1 MIKTIRAINIKG
13 NTFDQG
19 LTGKDIFVGPNGS
32 GKSTRLQAV
41 QLAMLGY
48 IPGKK
53 TNSETFKLSSGEEM
67 TAGLQLDDFSFDRSI
82 IRTEKLKGTGV
93 KDIKYSESIT
103 VSPSKGELNTTQ
115 MNARI
120 TAETGNFPMV
130 FDFQQF
136 LDMSD
141 AKRREFIYGLSP
153 ISSEVWDKPKVSSH
167 LTEKLLTQ
175 GLKETNP
182 DLFEASQELIND
194 CLSEWPSGYDL
205 SSGLQSMMSWI
216 ETQQKHWNKKQNDAT
231 GAVRELAEMKNKLEE
246 TDRDIISKKD
256 ELKVFRQQHTD
267 VHGQIKA
274 GHEIKRQWDQKR
286 ERLSELKIEIERLT
300 GALSTRSVRDYES
313 EIETLQQS
321 IKQTDVSS
329 EAKAIQEQIDAL
341 VIKRELKATEEH
353 EAKVK
358 ADKLSLELTTME
370 MVLKNIK
377 EKGAGV
383 CVIHHQIGCDKDFS
397 KFTSFVGERGPT
409 LQEQINSLG
418 QQQLEIST
426 EIKGFREKE
435 SSLEKSKQALYESAD
450 KESESNDL
458 IRKQIESIRKEERE
472 ESSHR
477 QETQNKIINLQ
488 QEQERL
494 LNDKQPTFAPL
505 EILEPQL
512 VALAK
517 QIEEL
522 EQIIEEKEKAKITLS
537 NSQTA
542 MISASKAQ
550 YYHTAS
556 KTLAEALG
564 AKGIQGELVKGVLS
578 PVEDSI
584 NENLSLMGIRFPM
597 FFSTESETGKEI
609 FQFGWIKN
617 DRKTNFDVLSTGEKL
632 MFLSAFLVTLLER
645 ANPPLKVL
653 AIDDI
658 NNLDKKNLQGVLNG
672 LNALSHKID
681 NILIAGVVD
690 LVEADG
696 WKVWNLSPEVA
707 GVAQRV

>member
-1 MIKTIRAINIKG
+1 MIKIIRARTIKG
-13 NTFDQG
+13 NTFDQE

-67 TAGLQLDDFSFDRSI
+67 TAGLQLEGFSFDRSI

-103 VSPSKGELNTTQ
+103 VSPSKGESNTTQ

-141 AKRREFIYGLSP
+141 TKRREFIYGLSP

-167 LTEKLLTQ
+167 LIQKLLTQ

-182 DLFEASQELIND
+182 DLFDASQELIND

-205 SSGLQSMMSWI
+205 SSGLQSMSSWI
-216 ETQQKHWNKKQNDAT
+216 ENQQKHWNKKQNDAT

-267 VHGQIKA
+267 IHGQIKA
-274 GHEIKRQWDQKR
+274 GYEIKRQWDQKR
-286 ERLSELKIEIERLT
+286 DRLTELKTEIERLT
-300 GALSTRSVRDYES
+300 AVLSVRSDRDYES
-313 EIETLQQS
+313 EIVILQQS

-329 EAKAIQEQIDAL
+329 EAKVIQEQIDAL
-341 VIKRELKATEEH
+341 VVQRELKVTEEH
-353 EAKVK
+353 DAKVK

-383 CVIHHQIGCDKDFS
+383 CVIHHQIACDKDFS
-397 KFTSFVGERGPT
+397 KFTSFVGEKGPS
-409 LQEQINSLG
+409 LQDQINELE
-418 QQQLEIST
+418 QLQLNT
-426 EIKGFREKE
+426 RKEIKELRGQE
-435 SSLEKSKQALYESAD
+435 SLLEQSKQALYKSAD
-450 KESESNDL
+450 DENRENNRIRSEIEV
-458 IRKQIESIRKEERE
+458 IRKDEQEETR
-472 ESSHR
+472 R
-477 QETQNKIINLQ
+477 LQDNQNKIINLQ

-522 EQIIEEKEKAKITLS
+522 ERIIEEKEKAKITLS

-578 PVEDSI
+578 PIEDSI
-584 NENLSLMGIRFPM
+584 NENLKLMGIHYPM
-597 FFSTESETGKEI
+597 FFSTESETGKEV
-609 FQFGWIKN
+609 FQFGWINN

-653 AIDDI
+653 ALDDI
-658 NNLDKKNLQGVLNG
+658 NNLDKKNLRGVLAG
-672 LNALSHKID
+672 LNALSHKLD

-696 WKVWNLSPEVA
+696 WKVWNLSPE
-707 GVAQRV
+707 AQEELQNV